1 MLNISNY
8 KVNVMEKPYMA
19 LESMAMIRNQ
29 AYNKRGRHA
38 KLSFISD
45 IQMNVCEQM
54 ILGKV
59 LAFIRQMQLS
69 QGDNGLGRGNQ
80 LLMNFKD
87 FMLAEE

>member
-1 MLNISNY
+1 
-8 KVNVMEKPYMA
+8 
-19 LESMAMIRNQ
+19 
-29 AYNKRGRHA
+29 
-38 KLSFISD
+38 
-45 IQMNVCEQM
+45 MNVCEQM

-80 LLMNFKD
+80 LLMNVKD